1 MRAAL
6 PVLLAAVGGGLLAL
20 AARELAGSL
29 SRAGGYVASA
39 LGALARADREGSA
52 PSALERRRLGVIAGA
67 CLAAGAWLL
76 LGSAPAALI
85 AALGP
90 AGAGWAVD
98 DRRRRYRAAVER
110 GVPAIAS
117 GLADALA
124 AGGSLRTGLSDLGS
138 SLEGPARIELTRV
151 NADLS
156 AGVPPREALRGLA
169 GRVGSRPLGALVG
182 AILSQQ
188 RSGGD
193 LARLLRSH
201 AEAAVERSR
210 AEEEARSATVQAR
223 LTGGM
228 VAAMPIGAALLVE
241 LASPGFVGS
250 MLAEPAATAL
260 LSVALGLQV
269 CGFLVIRRLGRVE
282 A

>member
-20 AARELAGSL
+20 AARELLGSL
-29 SRAGGYVASA
+29 TGAGDYVASA

-52 PSALERRRLGVIAGA
+52 PSALERRRLGVVAGI
-67 CLAAGAWLL
+67 CLAVGAWLL

-90 AGAGWAVD
+90 AGAGWAIG
-98 DRRRRYRAAVER
+98 DRRRRYRAAVES

-124 AGGSLRTGLSDLGS
+124 AGGSLRTGLADLGS
-138 SLEGPARIELTRV
+138 SLEGPAGVELRRV

-156 AGVPPREALRGLA
+156 AGVSPREALGGLA
-169 GRVGSRPLGALVG
+169 GRLRSRPISALVG

-188 RSGGD
+188 TSGGD

-201 AEAAVERSR
+201 AEAAAERSR
-210 AEEEARSATVQAR
+210 AEAEARSATAQAR

-228 VAAMPIGAALLVE
+228 VAAMPAGAALLVE
-241 LASPGFVGS
+241 LASPGFVEA
-250 MLAEPAATAL
+250 MLAEPAAAAL
-260 LSVALGLQV
+260 LSIALGLQV
-269 CGFLVIRRLGRVE
+269 CGFLLIRRLGRVE
-282 A
+282 E